1 MIPYRLMP
9 LISALEE
16 IRFFVNVG
24 PSAPFG
30 STLNPPKMENFRW
43 NLISLISR
51 VPKICKT
58 V

>member
-1 MIPYRLMP
+1 MMPYRLMP

-30 STLNPPKMENFRW
+30 SALNPPKMENFRW

-51 VPKICKT
+51 VPKVCKT